1 MNGGASREA
10 LLTRF
15 TGLFG
20 PGFVPR
26 VEDDNFVLLEKHADA
41 ATQAQTNDTF
51 SVKWRRYDQSEEKSR
66 LYEMQRRWYLSLY
79 GFETETEL
87 AAFLRQQ
94 AVILDAGC
102 GLGYKAA
109 WFAEL
114 APESLVVG
122 VDFSEAA
129 RQAAHSYR
137 QFPNLFF
144 MQGDIAKLPFRDGSV
159 SYVSCDQV
167 IMHTQDPDA
176 TFAELTRLTEH
187 EGGQFACYFYAKK
200 ALPRELLDDY
210 FRRHCVEMSNEQ
222 LWEMSEQLAELGRR
236 LSELQ
241 VEVDVPAIP
250 ALGIRAG
257 RQDVQRFIYW
267 NLLKCFWNEELGRET
282 SVVVNFDW
290 YSPSNAR
297 RYSEQEVRTLGQQHG
312 LSIEHFHAEEAC
324 YSARFRRPCAAR
336 QAG

>member
-1 MNGGASREA
+1 VSGGSRDA
-10 LLTRF
+10 FLSRF
-15 TGLFG
+15 AGLFG
-20 PGFVPR
+20 TGRATR
-26 VEDDNFVLLEKHADA
+26 VEDGNFVLLEKHAGA
-41 ATQAQTNDTF
+41 PTQAQTNDSF
-51 SVKWRRYDQSEEKSR
+51 SVKWGRYDQSDEKSR
-66 LYEMQRRWYLSLY
+66 LYEMQKRWYLSLY
-79 GFETETEL
+79 GFESEAAL
-87 AAFLRQQ
+87 AAFLKDR

-114 APESLVVG
+114 APQSLVVG
-122 VDFSEAA
+122 VDYSEAA
-129 RQAAHSYR
+129 RQAAGSYR
-137 QFPNLFF
+137 QLPNLFF
-144 MQGDIAKLPFRDGSV
+144 MQGDIADLPFRNGSV

-176 TFAELTRLTEH
+176 TFAELTRLTAP

-236 LSELQ
+236 LSELR

-250 ALGIRAG
+250 ALGIKAG

-267 NLLKCFWNEELGRET
+267 NLLKCFWNDELGRET

-297 RYSEQEVRTLGQQHG
+297 RYSEDEVRALGQLHR
-312 LSIEHFHAEEAC
+312 LSVEHFHAEEAC
-324 YSARFRRPCAAR
+324 YSARFERSCSDPRAH
-336 QAG
+336 